1 MVVAAL
7 NLGTIERMSISRQ
20 GGEVARRPSLVPGL
34 LGDLEN
40 DLCLHL
46 AGRAAEALI
55 LGEVSAG
62 SGGSAASDLAQA
74 TTLALAIETTLGLGS
89 SGLLWLDA
97 PQTHLLTEPTLQR
110 RISARL
116 TAAEARAQT
125 LLSTH
130 KAALI
135 GLAEEVLAQR
145 SLRAEDVLPWVQA
158 VQTEAARGTD
168 TQPEGACP

>member
-34 LGDLEN
+34 LSDLEN
-40 DLCLHL
+40 NLCLHL

-110 RISARL
+110 KISARL

-125 LLSTH
+125 ILSAH
-130 KAALI
+130 KTTLI

-145 SLRAEDVLPWVQA
+145 SLGAEEVLPWVQA